1 MNLAF
6 LASNNGSSL
15 RAIVAAIEAGRLP
28 ARPRLVVSNRKAAP
42 ALDFARDHGIAAL
55 CIPTTAD
62 PTGADERLT
71 AALRRA
77 EADLVILSGYL
88 RKLGPAT
95 LEAFGGRILNIHPA
109 LLPGYGGQG
118 MYGRR
123 VHEAVVAA
131 GDRETGA
138 TVHLVDDEYD
148 HGAVVAQVRVPVAA
162 GETAESLEQRVMAA
176 EPGLFVETL
185 QRVVSGD
192 LVLPGPRAG
201 QPHISDNIS

>member
-15 RAIVAAIEAGRLP
+15 RAIVAAIEAGQLA
-28 ARPRLVVSNRKAAP
+28 ARPSLVVSNRKAAQ
-42 ALDFARDHGIAAL
+42 ALDFARDHGIATL
-55 CIPTTAD
+55 CIATTAD
-62 PTGADERLT
+62 PEGADERLA

-77 EADLVILSGYL
+77 GADLVILSGYL

-109 LLPGYGGQG
+109 LLPSYGGQG

-131 GDRETGA
+131 GERETGA

-148 HGAVVAQVRVPVAA
+148 HGAVIAQVRLPVAP
-162 GETAESLEQRVMAA
+162 GETAESVERRVMAA
-176 EPGLFVETL
+176 EPGLFVLTL
-185 QRVVSGD
+185 QRIASGE
-192 LVLPGPRAG
+192 LVLPGPHPDKSHNFR
-201 QPHISDNIS
+201 